1 MLGEP
6 LTNEFMRPFGFVPN
20 FMPTRRSECP
30 FWVVTDDDPRP
41 VVYAS
46 TNVLQFVRYYTIFR
60 AGRPVECFF

>member
-30 FWVVTDDDPRP
+30 FWKITDDDLRP
-41 VVYAS
+41 VVYDFA
-46 TNVLQFVRYYTIFR
+46 NRFQF
-60 AGRPVECFF
+60 